1 MVKTIMD
8 YLKRILIFQ
17 EPREAQEQFILKEY
31 KEESDQKVKQEAQSD
46 KHKGTVSSDEKGRIK
61 KPSKV
66 EDINKKDGTD
76 SDKNPFKTG
85 KVSPVLDD
93 NLTFLKEKYSIP
105 KNSDVKIRSFDITLK
120 KKVYKAFII
129 FIDGLSD
136 KKVINKHILQPL
148 MLFTSLEKPE
158 NIDNII
164 TYIERNL
171 VTQNQLMKSTDFQEI
186 LDSVN
191 FGECVLFVDG
201 ADQALIFDVKSWE
214 HRTVDRPNVEITIR
228 GPQEGFGETVRAN
241 TALIRKNLKNENL
254 TIESITIGQRSRTPC
269 SIMYLKDLAN
279 PKLVDEVR
287 RRLRSL
293 KLDYA
298 NDSGIIEQLIEDNSF
313 LSAPQVIATERPDRV
328 ASMLSDGR
336 VAILVDGNPFVL
348 VVPATLYSLIHSPED
363 VYLRFPFANFM
374 RFIRY
379 LGIAAALLLPG
390 LYLAVTNYHHEMIP
404 TDLILA
410 ISGARERVPFPTVFE
425 ILIMEISFELI
436 REAGIRM
443 PGTIGPT
450 LGIIGAL
457 ILGQAAVA
465 ANIVSPILI
474 IIVAVTGIGALA
486 VPNFSLAFAFR
497 VMRFGYIILGAVA
510 GLLGITLGLFIQGL
524 FLVSQKSFGVPFLSP
539 IAPRTSGSITSA
551 ITRPVMWKREK
562 RPDYLNPLDVTSQPK
577 ISRGWV
583 KKKKK
588 PEK

>member
-1 MVKTIMD
+1 MVKTILD

-17 EPREAQEQFILKEY
+17 EPREAQEQFILKEHN
-31 KEESDQKVKQEAQSD
+31 EESDQKTKQEAQSD
-46 KHKGTVSSDEKGRIK
+46 KPDNTDTQDKKGEIK
-61 KPSKV
+61 KPAKV
-66 EDINKKDGTD
+66 EDLNKKDGNG
-76 SDKNPFKTG
+76 SGKNPFQTG
-85 KVSPVLDD
+85 KVSTVLED

-158 NIDNII
+158 NIDDII

-214 HRTVDRPNVEITIR
+214 HRTVERPNVEITIR

-279 PKLVDEVR
+279 PKLVEEVR
-287 RRLRSL
+287 RRLGSL

-390 LYLAVTNYHHEMIP
+390 TYLAVTNYHHEMIP

-539 IAPRTSGSITSA
+539 IAPRTSGGITSA